1 MIVMAESITI
11 QETDENKKR
20 LIAARLMEIEKAI
33 KDKFT
38 VEDPEDKNYVLLA
51 TEDMPSGEAM
61 PVLKED
67 CAAMFV
73 EAPEVY
79 AVWKKAYDEFLDN
92 KTKGQ
97 VLFKE
102 RFGRFRNRRNNKK

>member
-1 MIVMAESITI
+1 MAEIITN
-11 QETDENKKR
+11 QTDESR
-20 LIAARLMEIEKAI
+20 ERMLAARLTEIEKAI

-38 VEDPEDKNYVLLA
+38 TEDPADKDYILLA
-51 TEDMPSGEAM
+51 TEDMPSGEVI

-73 EAPEVY
+73 DEPEIY
-79 AVWKKAYDEFLDN
+79 QVWKKAYDEFLDD

-97 VLFKE
+97 ILFKE

>member
-1 MIVMAESITI
+1 MADNITNQAANESR
-11 QETDENKKR
+11 ER
-20 LIAARLMEIEKAI
+20 LIAARLTEIEKAI

-38 VEDPEDKNYVLLA
+38 TEDPMDKSYILLA
-51 TEDMPSGEAM
+51 TEDMPSGEVI

-73 EAPEVY
+73 DEPEIY
-79 AVWKKAYDEFLDN
+79 QVWKKAYEEFLDD

-97 VLFKE
+97 ILFKE
-102 RFGRFRNRRNNKK
+102 RFGSFRNRRNNKK